1 MPAAGAMRRRDRRTI
16 VNGTIAAKAV
26 IALGAFPVIAHAIF
40 TGTTMLLGAVLDSV
54 LELVGG
60 WSGLLGAGV
69 TVGSFL
75 FAVGCAFSVC
85 RRLWPAGA

>member
-1 MPAAGAMRRRDRRTI
+1 MRSGDRRTI
-16 VNGTIAAKAV
+16 VNGAIATKALIV
-26 IALGAFPVIAHAIF
+26 LGAFPVISHAIF

-60 WSGLLGAGV
+60 WSGLLSTGV

-75 FAVGCAFSVC
+75 FAVRCSFTVC
-85 RRLWPAGA
+85 KRLWPVGA

>member
-1 MPAAGAMRRRDRRTI
+1 MPAVGALRRGDRRTI
-16 VNGTIAAKAV
+16 VNGAIATKALIV
-26 IALGAFPVIAHAIF
+26 LGAFPVISHAIF

-60 WSGLLGAGV
+60 WSGLLSTGV

-75 FAVGCAFSVC
+75 FAVRCSFTVC
-85 RRLWPAGA
+85 KRLWPVGA